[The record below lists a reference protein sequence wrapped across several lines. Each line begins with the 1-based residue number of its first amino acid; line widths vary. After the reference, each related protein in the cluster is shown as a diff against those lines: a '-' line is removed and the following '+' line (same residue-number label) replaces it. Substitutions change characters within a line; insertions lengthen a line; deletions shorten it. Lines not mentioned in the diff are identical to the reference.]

1 MVQISAQLR
10 LLAVEVAG
18 RGPHGGLSLGGSAAA
33 SCPAQQTANFGH
45 TGIVTQPLPL
55 ARWVMLLVCLS
66 YPQSG
71 HASFCFWQSLLTC
84 LTCVLN
90 HCGSQ
95 ALLMVGSDYARV

>member
-18 RGPHGGLSLGGSAAA
+18 RGPHGRLSLGGSAAA

-71 HASFCFWQSLLTC
+71 QKLLLLAKLADLSHLPPESLWKPGFVDGRL
-84 LTCVLN
+84 
-90 HCGSQ
+90 
-95 ALLMVGSDYARV
+95 